1 MRMAMLMSFTSVI
14 RMGSTLGS
22 RGYFFLID
30 TDRSRRSHV
39 NEAQSAEKKKI
50 NEA

>member
-1 MRMAMLMSFTSVI
+1 MRMAILMSFTSVI
-14 RMGSTLGS
+14 RVGSTLGS

-39 NEAQSAEKKKI
+39 NEARSAERKK
-50 NEA
+50 

>member
-1 MRMAMLMSFTSVI
+1 MRMAMLISFTSVI
-14 RMGSTLGS
+14 RVGSTLGS

-39 NEAQSAEKKKI
+39 NEARSAERKKLI
-50 NEA
+50 EA